1 MGSLTKSKL
10 PIIDFSQE
18 KLKPGTDSWLSTAN
32 DVRKALEEYGCFV
45 ALYNEVSPETHDAM
59 FSAAKDLYDLPM
71 ESKVKNTSDLLG
83 FGYGGGFTTMP
94 LFEYFGI
101 EKATTL
107 EGTQTFTDL
116 MWPSGN
122 DDFCETALLLSK
134 KLAALGDMVL
144 QMVFENYGVERYYD
158 TQIEALAY
166 LMRFIKYRA
175 PMNNENNTGLRPHTD
190 KGFLTIL
197 DQNQVKG
204 LEIETKD
211 GEWITFDPS
220 PSAFVVVA
228 GDGLMVGSSRAYDY
242 DVVDLGFIFP
252 SPQFDSYDWKLSQ
265 FLGQAWSNGRI
276 HSPFHQVAMRGTE
289 DKYTIALFSFM
300 SGMVETPEELVDN
313 QHPLR
318 FKPFNH
324 YGYLRYCGAEG
335 MKYKHPIQFYCGV

>member
-10 PIIDFSQE
+10 PIIDLSQE
-18 KLKPGTDSWLSTAN
+18 KLKPGTGSWLSAAN

-45 ALYNEVSPETHDAM
+45 ALYNEVSLETHDAM
-59 FSAAKDLYDLPM
+59 FSLAKDLYDLPM
-71 ESKVKNTSDLLG
+71 ESKMRLIKFLYNCL
-83 FGYGGGFTTMP
+83 
-94 LFEYFGI
+94 
-101 EKATTL
+101 
-107 EGTQTFTDL
+107 
-116 MWPSGN
+116 PS
-122 DDFCETALLLSK
+122 ETALLLSK

-166 LMRFIKYRA
+166 LTRFIKYRT
-175 PMNNENNTGLRPHTD
+175 PMNNEYNTGLRPHTD

-197 DQNQVKG
+197 DQNRVKG

-228 GDGLMVGSSRAYDY
+228 GDGLM
-242 DVVDLGFIFP
+242 
-252 SPQFDSYDWKLSQ
+252 
-265 FLGQAWSNGRI
+265 AWSNGRI
-276 HSPFHQVAMRGTE
+276 HSPFHQVTMRGTE

-313 QHPLR
+313 QHPLQ

>member
-1 MGSLTKSKL
+1 KRIMASLTKSKL

-18 KLKPGTDSWLSTAN
+18 KLKPGTGSWLSTAN

-45 ALYNEVSPETHDAM
+45 ALSNEVSLETRDAM

-144 QMVFENYGVERYYD
+144 QMVFENYGVQRYHD

-175 PMNNENNTGLRPHTD
+175 PMNNENNTGLYPHTD

-204 LEIETKD
+204 LEVETKD

-228 GDGLMVGSSRAYDY
+228 GDGLMVSSSRAYDY
-242 DVVDLGFIFP
+242 DV
-252 SPQFDSYDWKLSQ
+252 
-265 FLGQAWSNGRI
+265 AWSNGRI
-276 HSPFHQVAMRGTE
+276 HSPFHQVTMRGTQ